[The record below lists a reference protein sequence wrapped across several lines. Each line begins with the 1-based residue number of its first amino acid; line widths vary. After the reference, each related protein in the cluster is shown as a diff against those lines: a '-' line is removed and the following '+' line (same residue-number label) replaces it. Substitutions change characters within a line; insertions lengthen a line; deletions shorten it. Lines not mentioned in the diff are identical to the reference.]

1 MIKKSVC
8 DVEAHGTNVKS
19 VCDLEIPSLSLD
31 TGKRK
36 LGTLIPIEI

>member
-19 VCDLEIPSLSLD
+19 VCDLEMPSLSLD
-31 TGKRK
+31 TCKRE
-36 LGTLIPIEI
+36 LSTLVPIEI